1 MWRCV
6 RFRRLARRG
15 RFRCG
20 RRGLLACFVWCVVR
34 VLFGRCLFLRFCRR
48 VLLLLWALRLLLR
61 RGWACCRRLV
71 VVVFLLFLFRRGCA
85 VVASSLA
92 PVVGSVLPPSV
103 VALVAGAGVV
113 GFSGSRSVVPACVG
127 AVCGAV
133 SPRALVG
140 VGCASGVDAVV
151 RALVLGCSVFSA
163 SSFAASSFSGRLVLR
178 SVALVRFVA
187 SASGRSGGGVFVVF
201 PSAACPVGLVPSS
214 SSSVCFRGL
223 GSGSW
228 ASAAFAAGLGVP
240 VLVFSPVGVPAWGF
254 SSLGGGWFL
263 LSPSPS
269 LF

>member
-1 MWRCV
+1 MVW
-6 RFRRLARRG
+6 FP
-15 RFRCG
+15 
-20 RRGLLACFVWCVVR
+20 LL
-34 VLFGRCLFLRFCRR
+34 
-48 VLLLLWALRLLLR
+48 
-61 RGWACCRRLV
+61 
-71 VVVFLLFLFRRGCA
+71 LFRRGCA
-85 VVASSLA
+85 VVASAVSSLVSA
-92 PVVGSVLPPSV
+92 SVVGSVPASV
-103 VALVAGAGVV
+103 LSLVGGAGVV

-163 SSFAASSFSGRLVLR
+163 SSFSASSFSGRLVLR

-201 PSAACPVGLVPSS
+201 PSAACPAGLVPSS

-240 VLVFSPVGVPAWGF
+240 VLVFAPVGVPAWGF
-254 SSLGGGWFL
+254 SSLGAGWWL
-263 LSPSPS
+263 LVPSPS

>member
-1 MWRCV
+1 
-6 RFRRLARRG
+6 
-15 RFRCG
+15 
-20 RRGLLACFVWCVVR
+20 
-34 VLFGRCLFLRFCRR
+34 
-48 VLLLLWALRLLLR
+48 
-61 RGWACCRRLV
+61 
-71 VVVFLLFLFRRGCA
+71 
-85 VVASSLA
+85 VVASAVSSLVSA
-92 PVVGSVLPPSV
+92 SVVGSVPASV
-103 VALVAGAGVV
+103 LSLVGGAGVV

-163 SSFAASSFSGRLVLR
+163 SSFSASSFSGRLVLR

-201 PSAACPVGLVPSS
+201 PSVACPAGLVPSS

-240 VLVFSPVGVPAWGF
+240 LLVFSPVGVPAWGF